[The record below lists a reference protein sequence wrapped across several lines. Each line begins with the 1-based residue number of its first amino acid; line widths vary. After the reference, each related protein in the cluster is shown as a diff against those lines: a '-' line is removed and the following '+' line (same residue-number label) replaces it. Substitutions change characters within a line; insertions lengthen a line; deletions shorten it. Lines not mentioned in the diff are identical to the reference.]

1 MRVPVPAGA
10 VPASAG
16 GLTAR
21 EREVLAALAE
31 GASNAGI
38 AAQLVVSERTV
49 DAHLRAIFVKL
60 GLTPGGDTNR
70 RVRAARIW
78 LEHARQRR

>member
-1 MRVPVPAGA
+1 M
-10 VPASAG
+10 
-16 GLTAR
+16 TAR

-49 DAHLRAIFVKL
+49 DAHLRAIFMKL
-60 GLTPGGDTNR
+60 ALTADGTTNR
-70 RVRAARIW
+70 RVQAARIW
-78 LEHARQRR
+78 LEHTRQRS

>member
-1 MRVPVPAGA
+1 M
-10 VPASAG
+10 
-16 GLTAR
+16 
-21 EREVLAALAE
+21 LAALAE

-60 GLTPGGDTNR
+60 DLTPGGATNR
-70 RVRAARIW
+70 RVRAAGSGWSTPDSRVEQG
-78 LEHARQRR
+78 LSEDRC